1 MNNKTIQCQV
11 KAGTDLTSK
20 NVPVLVSVVVARRLE
35 VAWVLWELLAQSL
48 SVVLVLAVAVALP
61 LLLWSEQ
68 LGEEESLEHA
78 ESQSGQQS
86 GEETTES
93 SATQQACTCT
103 CRSCR
108 GGQYSPTFSPQGWI
122 TWITFTKVL

>member
-20 NVPVLVSVVVARRLE
+20 NVSVLVSVAVARRLE

-68 LGEEESLEHA
+68 LGEEESLEQTDA
-78 ESQSGQQS
+78 DA
-86 GEETTES
+86 GEKDGEDTLERCST
-93 SATQQACTCT
+93 
-103 CRSCR
+103 
-108 GGQYSPTFSPQGWI
+108 GH
-122 TWITFTKVL
+122 

>member
-20 NVPVLVSVVVARRLE
+20 NVPILVSVVVARRLE

-68 LGEEESLEHA
+68 LGEEESLQHA

-86 GEETTES
+86 GEETAES
-93 SATQQACTCT
+93 SATQQA
-103 CRSCR
+103 
-108 GGQYSPTFSPQGWI
+108 
-122 TWITFTKVL
+122 